1 MSIAAGF
8 GNHAVMW
15 SMQVLGFCAGWDSG
29 LWCKP
34 RVRTASHVGH
44 NQERVVGLPLL
55 TAVSGRL
62 SLSPVGPFSRLAKRF
77 ETECRRISG
86 GGRGFEV
93 DPNEFD
99 SSLMVKP
106 KKKHKKKYIY
116 YSPVD
121 HSDGKGLNVGTE
133 GMSCRNSLPYE
144 RPPLR
149 KSGDRDLELENLV
162 PAWDHFLVIGC
173 TVVGG
178 GNHELCALHWEP
190 GGPAVLGF
198 AVL

>member
-15 SMQVLGFCAGWDSG
+15 GMQVLGFCAGWDSG

-106 KKKHKKKYIY
+106 KKKH
-116 YSPVD
+116 
-121 HSDGKGLNVGTE
+121 
-133 GMSCRNSLPYE
+133 
-144 RPPLR
+144 
-149 KSGDRDLELENLV
+149 
-162 PAWDHFLVIGC
+162 
-173 TVVGG
+173 
-178 GNHELCALHWEP
+178 
-190 GGPAVLGF
+190 
-198 AVL
+198 